1 MKLFITSALAIAA
14 AAPVVASAQDNA
26 MVTLERLERVV
37 DSEYG
42 EYYDF
47 VYEDDSDRVKEINEF
62 FTMRTRIGYGYDD
75 KGLCTREALY
85 QEIDGKYYEVCY
97 YDYIYDDN
105 GRISKVALYNNLKP
119 TLPDSK
125 AELSITEYRVYND
138 KGQLESTETYWDE
151 AKLVPYAKQQF
162 VYNEDG
168 SMAEETETQYDM
180 ATSFVVYINHKI
192 YTYNEQGKVQTVCV
206 ETPESDTS
214 LNLAVSGWINYVYSA
229 DGNLQERYRTSGRTN
244 NPEYKVER
252 AVFMVDESV
261 PASSVIYPKTPQP
274 YRESDDYALLVN
286 QLVALDDYKADDDTG
301 LAGAIPFFSWEYYYD
316 VIQRPAGVEEIV
328 TNTFGSRLAGATVD
342 GGVLRLHGVT
352 GVNDLR
358 IVDLNGRVVKTA
370 ASAGNKIN
378 VADLASGVY
387 VLSTSAGNAKFVR

>member
-1 MKLFITSALAIAA
+1 
-14 AAPVVASAQDNA
+14 
-26 MVTLERLERVV
+26 
-37 DSEYG
+37 
-42 EYYDF
+42 
-47 VYEDDSDRVKEINEF
+47 
-62 FTMRTRIGYGYDD
+62 
-75 KGLCTREALY
+75 
-85 QEIDGKYYEVCY
+85 
-97 YDYIYDDN
+97 
-105 GRISKVALYNNLKP
+105 
-119 TLPDSK
+119 
-125 AELSITEYRVYND
+125 
-138 KGQLESTETYWDE
+138 
-151 AKLVPYAKQQF
+151 
-162 VYNEDG
+162 
-168 SMAEETETQYDM
+168 
-180 ATSFVVYINHKI
+180 
-192 YTYNEQGKVQTVCV
+192 
-206 ETPESDTS
+206 
-214 LNLAVSGWINYVYSA
+214 
-229 DGNLQERYRTSGRTN
+229 
-244 NPEYKVER
+244 
-252 AVFMVDESV
+252 MVDESV